1 MERISTYEEYLSTDL
16 ALTMEEMNNLHSQ
29 MKAEI
34 NGEEIGLELYE
45 DLLEQAI
52 KYSGY
57 RSKWFLWSREER
69 MEQDAYRT
77 GCHNALISKFD
88 ILARYLRKQGK
99 SVAWREVLGDV
110 ETNSYVRKRIGDFA
124 CYLVFVE
131 AVNAR

>member
-1 MERISTYEEYLSTDL
+1 MEQISTFEDYLSTDL
-16 ALTMEEMNNLHSQ
+16 ALTMEEMNNLHIQ
-29 MKAEI
+29 MKEEI
-34 NGEEIGLELYE
+34 SGEEIGLELFE

-52 KYSGY
+52 KYSQY

-88 ILARYLRKQGK
+88 ILARYLRNQGK
-99 SVAWREVLGDV
+99 SAVWRETLGDV
-110 ETNSYVRKRIGDFA
+110 EANPYVRKRIGDFA